1 MSAAC
6 YGYVTPGRAGQVRCE
21 SISAGQAK
29 NTVPRYKPTL
39 FRSIRDRPLVPWY
52 SSMRRAVQAPWHR
65 SVMYAG
71 GYQSTP
77 GWWRMLSLIG
87 LLGGLA
93 LLIVLTMRG
102 MSLFVAT
109 PLCALLVALTSDIAL
124 LPPLAGAEQA
134 DLVTQYMNGFTGFIA
149 SWFFIFLL
157 GSLFGKM
164 MESSGG
170 AESVA
175 HWIINRLGNA
185 RAALAVVIACAVL
198 TYGGV
203 SLFVV
208 AFSVYPMA
216 LALFRDADLPRRFI
230 PATMAFGSVTFTM
243 TSAGS
248 PEIQNWIPVEFL
260 GSSPLAAWQASLIV
274 AIFMATTG
282 YFWLKWML
290 DRAVARGESFDER
303 AFDPDSGRGDL
314 PHPVLLALP
323 LLVVLAVSFTTH
335 DMLGTSALIIALL
348 AGCIAAAAININHLH
363 SPGQALTEGGTGAL
377 IAIGNTAAV
386 VGFGTVAK
394 AAPAFDAA
402 VVWVTG
408 LPGNGLVSAAIAV
421 SAIAAMTGSASG
433 GQAIALP
440 ILGPHYIDQGV
451 DPDQLHRVVAIS
463 SGALDSLPHNGYVVT
478 TIRAICG
485 ESHAG
490 AYPAMG
496 ALTVLVPVA
505 GLLLCLGL
513 FAIGL

>member
-1 MSAAC
+1 
-6 YGYVTPGRAGQVRCE
+6 
-21 SISAGQAK
+21 
-29 NTVPRYKPTL
+29 
-39 FRSIRDRPLVPWY
+39 
-52 SSMRRAVQAPWHR
+52 
-65 SVMYAG
+65 
-71 GYQSTP
+71 
-77 GWWRMLSLIG
+77 MLSLIG
-87 LLGGLA
+87 LLGALA
-93 LLIVLTMRG
+93 LLIVVTMRG

-109 PLCALLVALTSDIAL
+109 PLCALIVALTAGLPL
-124 LPPLAGAEQA
+124 LPALAGP
-134 DLVTQYMNGFTGFIA
+134 DGMNLIDQYMAGFTGFIA

-157 GSLFGKM
+157 GSLFGKL

-170 AESVA
+170 ADSVS
-175 HWIINRLGNA
+175 HWIITRLGTK
-185 RAALAVVIACAVL
+185 RAALAVVLACAVL

-216 LALFRDADLPRRFI
+216 LALFREANLPRRFI
-230 PATMAFGSVTFTM
+230 PATLAFGSVTFTM

-248 PEIQNWIPVEFL
+248 PEIQNWIPIQYL
-260 GSSPLAAWQASLIV
+260 GTSPLAAWEASLIV
-274 AIFMATTG
+274 AIIMAVGG
-282 YFWLKWML
+282 YFWLQWML
-290 DRAVARGESFDER
+290 ERAVLRGEHFDER
-303 AFDPDSGRGDL
+303 INDPVSGRGQL
-314 PHPVLLALP
+314 PHPALALLP
-323 LLVVLAVSFTTH
+323 LLLVLGISFSTH
-335 DMLGTSALIIALL
+335 DALGTSALIIALL
-348 AGCIAAAAININHLH
+348 AGSIGAALINLRHLYA
-363 SPGQALTEGGTGAL
+363 PGRALTEGGLGAL

-394 AAPAFDAA
+394 VSPAFDAA
-402 VVWVTG
+402 VVWVTH

-440 ILGPHYIDQGV
+440 ILGPHYLDQGV

-485 ESHAG
+485 ETHAA

-496 ALTVLVPVA
+496 ALTVLVPLA

-513 FAIGL
+513 FALGL

>member
-1 MSAAC
+1 
-6 YGYVTPGRAGQVRCE
+6 
-21 SISAGQAK
+21 
-29 NTVPRYKPTL
+29 
-39 FRSIRDRPLVPWY
+39 
-52 SSMRRAVQAPWHR
+52 
-65 SVMYAG
+65 
-71 GYQSTP
+71 
-77 GWWRMLSLIG
+77 MLSLIG

-93 LLIVLTMRG
+93 LLIALTMRG

-109 PLCALLVALTSDIAL
+109 PLCALIVALTSDIAL
-124 LPPLAGAEQA
+124 LPPLAGDGQVN
-134 DLVTQYMNGFTGFIA
+134 LVTQYMDGFTGFIA

-157 GSLFGKM
+157 GSLFGKL

-175 HWIINRLGNA
+175 HWIVRRLGTS
-185 RAALAVVIACAVL
+185 RAALAVVLACAVL

-260 GSSPLAAWQASLIV
+260 GTSPLAAWQASLIV
-274 AIFMATTG
+274 ALFMATTG
-282 YFWLKWML
+282 YIWLRWML
-290 DRAVARGESFDER
+290 HSATARGESFDER
-303 AFDPDSGRGDL
+303 PFDPESGRTDL
-314 PHPVLLALP
+314 PHPVLSAVP
-323 LLVVLAVSFTTH
+323 LLVVLAVSFTLH
-335 DMLGTSALIIALL
+335 DALGTSALIVALTG
-348 AGCIAAAAININHLH
+348 GCLAAALINPLHLH
-363 SPGQALTEGGTGAL
+363 APGRALAEGGTGAL

-394 AAPAFDAA
+394 AAPAFSAA
-402 VVWVTG
+402 VDWVTH
-408 LPGNGLVSAAIAV
+408 LPGSGLVSAAIAV

-451 DPDQLHRVVAIS
+451 DPEQLHRVVAIS

-485 ESHAG
+485 ETHAA

-496 ALTVLVPVA
+496 ALTVIVPLA

-513 FAIGL
+513 FALGF